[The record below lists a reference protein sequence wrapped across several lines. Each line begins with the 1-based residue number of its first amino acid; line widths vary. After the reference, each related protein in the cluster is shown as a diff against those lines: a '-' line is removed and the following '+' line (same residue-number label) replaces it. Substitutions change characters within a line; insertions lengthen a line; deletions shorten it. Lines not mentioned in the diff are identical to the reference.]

1 MVGIPSVSENTS
13 FGSEPPKFGS
23 TAGGLPVV
31 FSIESAA
38 HLIQGLSKSV
48 REAMN
53 LCVALTST
61 IGKPL
66 A

>member
-48 REAMN
+48 REAMK